1 MQSVQDMPSDEEQ
14 SRSFTLTLEP
24 IMRHEQLQIDRHELV
39 FWMIVAFL
47 AVLIVLAL
55 SPQVIA
61 VL

>member
-1 MQSVQDMPSDEEQ
+1 
-14 SRSFTLTLEP
+14 
-24 IMRHEQLQIDRHELV
+24 MRHEQLQIDRHELV